1 MTDPNLITSKDLAAA
16 SIDFVDQFTDGIN
29 GLMTALQGVRLVP
42 MGSGSIIQT
51 YKKTVIPASSRTVDE
66 GEEIPLSK
74 VTRTKDQ
81 AYTLS
86 LNDKLRKMTSFEAVQ
101 ALGFDRA
108 ITNTDAKLLALARK
122 DAKSAL
128 FNALDS
134 KATTKITAGGFQQAV
149 SQALGKLTSIFE
161 DIDGAGQTVVFV
173 NPDDFYGWLG
183 NQQITTQTAF
193 GLTYIKNFLN
203 AGTIILSA
211 SVKANTVY
219 ATVNNNLNLYYVA
232 MDGEAGQAFNM
243 TTDAS
248 GLIGVKHSIVD
259 RSLGYQTVIAGG
271 WLFIPEDTDGIVAAT
286 ITPAQTAV
294 SHH

>member
-1 MTDPNLITSKDLAAA
+1 MTDPNIITSKDLAAA

-42 MGSGSIIQT
+42 MASGSIIQT
-51 YKKTVIPASSRTVDE
+51 YKKTVVPASSRTVDE

-86 LNDKLRKMTSFEAVQ
+86 LNDKLRKMTSFESIQ

-149 SQALGKLTSIFE
+149 SQALGKLTGIFE
-161 DIDGAGQTVVFV
+161 DLDGAGQTVVFV
-173 NPDDFYGWLG
+173 NPDDFYSWLG

-193 GLTYIKNFLN
+193 GLTYIKNFFKLRLYFVKSRAKRRTGSHI
-203 AGTIILSA
+203 AGAILQ
-211 SVKANTVY
+211 VRKV
-219 ATVNNNLNLYYVA
+219 
-232 MDGEAGQAFNM
+232 
-243 TTDAS
+243 
-248 GLIGVKHSIVD
+248 
-259 RSLGYQTVIAGG
+259 RSLRRYICR
-271 WLFIPEDTDGIVAAT
+271 
-286 ITPAQTAV
+286 
-294 SHH
+294 

>member
-1 MTDPNLITSKDLAAA
+1 MTDPNLITTQDLTAA
-16 SIDFVDQFTDGIN
+16 SIDFVDQFTDGVN

-42 MGSGSIIQT
+42 MSSGSIIQT
-51 YKKTVIPASSRTVDE
+51 YKKTVVPASSRTVGE

-86 LNDKLRKMTSFEAVQ
+86 LNDKLRKMTSFEAIQ
-101 ALGFDRA
+101 ALGFARA
-108 ITNTDAKLLALARK
+108 VTDTDAKLLALARK
-122 DAKSAL
+122 DAKTALFSAL
-128 FNALDS
+128 GS
-134 KATTKITAGGFQQAV
+134 KATTKITAGNFQQAV
-149 SQALGKLTSIFE
+149 SQALGKLTGIFE
-161 DIDGAGQTVVFV
+161 DLDGAGQTVVFV

-211 SVKANTVY
+211 GVKAGTVY
-219 ATVNNNLNLYYVA
+219 ATVNNNLDLYYVA
-232 MDGEAGQAFNM
+232 MDGQAGQAFGM

-248 GLIGVKHSIVD
+248 GLIGVKHSTVD
-259 RSLGYQTVIAGG
+259 QNLGYQTVIAGG
-271 WLFIPEDTDGIVAAT
+271 WLFIPENSDGIVAST
-286 ITPAQTAV
+286 LTPATSSL
-294 SHH
+294 SH

>member
-1 MTDPNLITSKDLAAA
+1 MTDPNLITTQDLTAA
-16 SIDFVDQFTDGIN
+16 SIDFVDQFTDGVN

-42 MGSGSIIQT
+42 MSSGSIIQT
-51 YKKTVIPASSRTVDE
+51 YKKTVVPASSRTVGE

-86 LNDKLRKMTSFEAVQ
+86 LNDKLRKMTSFEAIQ
-101 ALGFDRA
+101 ALGFARA
-108 ITNTDAKLLALARK
+108 VTDTDAKLLALARK
-122 DAKSAL
+122 DAKTALFSAL
-128 FNALDS
+128 GS
-134 KATTKITAGGFQQAV
+134 KATTKITAGNFQQAV
-149 SQALGKLTSIFE
+149 SQALGKLTGIFE
-161 DIDGAGQTVVFV
+161 DLDGAGQTVVFV

-211 SVKANTVY
+211 GVKAGTVY
-219 ATVNNNLNLYYVA
+219 ATVNNNLDLYYVA
-232 MDGEAGQAFNM
+232 MDGQAGQAFGM

-248 GLIGVKHSIVD
+248 GLIGVKHSTVD
-259 RSLGYQTVIAGG
+259 QNLGYQTVIAGG
-271 WLFIPEDTDGIVAAT
+271 WLFIPENSDGIVAST
-286 ITPAQTAV
+286 ITPATSSL
-294 SHH
+294 SH

>member
-1 MTDPNLITSKDLAAA
+1 MTDPNLITTQDLTAA
-16 SIDFVDQFTDGIN
+16 SIDFVDQFTDGVN

-42 MGSGSIIQT
+42 MSSGSIIQT
-51 YKKTVIPASSRTVDE
+51 YKKTVVPASSRTVGE

-86 LNDKLRKMTSFEAVQ
+86 LNDKLRKITSFEAVQ
-101 ALGFDRA
+101 ALGFARA
-108 ITNTDAKLLALARK
+108 VTDTDSKLLALARK
-122 DAKSAL
+122 DAKTALFSAL
-128 FNALDS
+128 GS
-134 KATTKITAGGFQQAV
+134 KATTKITAGNFQQAV
-149 SQALGKLTSIFE
+149 SQALGKLTGIFE
-161 DIDGAGQTVVFV
+161 DLDGAGQTVVFV

-211 SVKANTVY
+211 GVKAGTVY
-219 ATVNNNLNLYYVA
+219 ATVNNNLDLYYVA
-232 MDGEAGQAFNM
+232 MDGQAGQAFGM

-248 GLIGVKHSIVD
+248 GLIGVKHSTVD
-259 RSLGYQTVIAGG
+259 QNLGYQTVIAGG
-271 WLFIPEDTDGIVAAT
+271 WLFIPENSDGIVAST
-286 ITPAQTAV
+286 ITPATSSL
-294 SHH
+294 SH

>member
-1 MTDPNLITSKDLAAA
+1 MTDPNLITTQDLAAA
-16 SIDFVDQFTDGIN
+16 SIDFVDQFTSGVT

-42 MGSGSIIQT
+42 MSSGSIIQT
-51 YKKTVIPASSRTVDE
+51 YKKTVVPASRTVGE

-81 AYTLS
+81 AYTLA

-101 ALGFDRA
+101 ALGFARA
-108 ITNTDAKLLALARK
+108 VTNTDAKLLALARK

-128 FNALDS
+128 FSALDS

-161 DIDGAGQTVVFV
+161 DLDGAGQTVVFV
-173 NPDDFYGWLG
+173 NPNDFYTWLG
-183 NQQITTQTAF
+183 SQQINTQTAF

-211 SVKANTVY
+211 GVKASTVY
-219 ATVNNNLNLYYVA
+219 ATVNNNLNLYYVS

-248 GLIGVKHSIVD
+248 GLIGVKHSTVD
-259 RSLGYQTVIAGG
+259 QNLGYQTVIAGG

-286 ITPAQTAV
+286 ITPATSSL
-294 SHH
+294 SH